1 MATFFSN
8 TLFSREFNLVSQEI
22 SWVLPAIFSFCIQ
35 NNHFWLYLNIEL
47 RCFVFSVLKSIKN
60 SYSFIPIA
68 ETALKAIGRT
78 ALPLTPP
85 YVVRFSFPTAGHAWP
100 FEFRP
105 IKPDTV
111 LIAVTPSAPP
121 CYKIK
126 TFKFTVCNQTK
137 NWVCI
142 ELYCIKYKP

>member
-1 MATFFSN
+1 MITVRKRITN
-8 TLFSREFNLVSQEI
+8 V
-22 SWVLPAIFSFCIQ
+22 
-35 NNHFWLYLNIEL
+35 HF
-47 RCFVFSVLKSIKN
+47 
-60 SYSFIPIA
+60 FIPIA

-85 YVVRFSFPTAGHAWP
+85 YVVFFCIPTAGQAWP

-121 CYKIK
+121 S
-126 TFKFTVCNQTK
+126 
-137 NWVCI
+137 
-142 ELYCIKYKP
+142 

>member
-1 MATFFSN
+1 M
-8 TLFSREFNLVSQEI
+8 
-22 SWVLPAIFSFCIQ
+22 FCI
-35 NNHFWLYLNIEL
+35 
-47 RCFVFSVLKSIKN
+47 CFKSIKN
-60 SYSFIPIA
+60 IYSFIPIA

-137 NWVCI
+137 GLIDFVLNCTVSNTNLSSSSNVNNIGNVWCQLGKEWNCCYFSHPGTNI
-142 ELYCIKYKP
+142 SNHIMILTAS

>member
-1 MATFFSN
+1 M
-8 TLFSREFNLVSQEI
+8 VC
-22 SWVLPAIFSFCIQ
+22 IF
-35 NNHFWLYLNIEL
+35 
-47 RCFVFSVLKSIKN
+47 LKSIKN
-60 SYSFIPIA
+60 IYSFIPIA

-137 NWVCI
+137 GFTEIGFVLNCTVSNTNLSSSSNVNNIGNVWCQLGKERNCCYFSYPSANIPNHVVILSTC
-142 ELYCIKYKP
+142 